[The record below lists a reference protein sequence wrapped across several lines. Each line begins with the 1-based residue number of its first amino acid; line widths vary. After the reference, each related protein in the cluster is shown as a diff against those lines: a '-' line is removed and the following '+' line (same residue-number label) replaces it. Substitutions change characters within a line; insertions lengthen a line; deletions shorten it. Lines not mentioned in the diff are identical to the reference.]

1 MYPVDSPGVLF
12 IRAITQIF
20 AGGGYNYKLVWAY
33 YIMITTYGIPSFASH
48 AIDQDIIP
56 ATVRSLAVMEG
67 GLGEIPYM
75 RDVNLAGS
83 RVVLYQVGTDS
94 LWQTDELFAFK
105 SITPFIPD
113 HLFLENIRKKGCVS
127 KVNSILLIPER
138 ASERL

>member
-1 MYPVDSPGVLF
+1 
-12 IRAITQIF
+12 
-20 AGGGYNYKLVWAY
+20 
-33 YIMITTYGIPSFASH
+33 MITTYGIPSFASH

-56 ATVRSLAVMEG
+56 ATVPSLAVMES

-94 LWQTDELFAFK
+94 LGQTDELFAFK

-113 HLFLENIRKKGCVS
+113 HLFLENIRKIMLPFNLEIWLNLFCYS
-127 KVNSILLIPER
+127 SMRFPEG
-138 ASERL
+138 